1 MSSAACQPMEY
12 GIADKHLE
20 AAKKAYESQFPL
32 DAAERE
38 RLILE
43 NLPLVRYIAK
53 RVHSRVPPNVMLDD
67 LINSGILG
75 LIDAVNRF
83 DPRKSGD
90 LRIYARHRIRG
101 AILDSLR
108 GLDWSPR
115 PLRRKG
121 RLLDELRERLTAT
134 LHREPT
140 EAELAAAAGC
150 GIEELRQLEE
160 NLLRADLATLRE
172 QSIDEENGDGSADQP
187 ADDDLSPYSICY
199 KKEIRERLR
208 NSVDQLSDRERQ
220 ILALYYQEELTMKE
234 IGIVL
239 GVGEARVS
247 QIHSAAV
254 RKVRTYMNVGE
265 LAGSDERRPGTR
277 HQVTR
282 GDYG

>member
-1 MSSAACQPMEY
+1 MSSPAFQPMEY

-20 AAKKAYESQFPL
+20 AAKRAYESQL
-32 DAAERE
+32 SMDAVERE

-43 NLPLVRYIAK
+43 HLPLVRSIAR
-53 RVHSRVPPNVMLDD
+53 RVHRRVPPSVLLDD
-67 LINSGILG
+67 LINSGIVG
-75 LIDAVNRF
+75 LIDAVNKF
-83 DPRKSGD
+83 DPRKSAD

-121 RLLDELRERLTAT
+121 RILDERRERLTAT

-140 EAELAAAAGC
+140 ETELAAEVGC

-172 QSIDEENGDGSADQP
+172 QSIDEENGEGSTDQP
-187 ADDDLSPYSICY
+187 SDEELSPYSLCY
-199 KKEIRERLR
+199 KKEIRQLLR
-208 NSVDQLSDRERQ
+208 HSIDRLSDRERQ
-220 ILALYYQEELTMKE
+220 ILALYYYEELTMKE
-234 IGIVL
+234 VGIVL

-247 QIHSAAV
+247 QMHSAAV
-254 RKVRTYMNVGE
+254 RKVRAYMSEREAAESSGS
-265 LAGSDERRPGTR
+265 LAVR
-277 HQVTR
+277 H
-282 GDYG
+282 

>member
-1 MSSAACQPMEY
+1 MSSRACQRTEY
-12 GIADKHLE
+12 EVPDKHLE
-20 AAKKAYESQFPL
+20 AAKKAYKSQLPMDTL
-32 DAAERE
+32 ERE
-38 RLILE
+38 QLILE
-43 NLPLVRYIAK
+43 HLPLVRDIAK

-67 LINSGILG
+67 LINAGILG
-75 LIDAVNRF
+75 LIDAINKF
-83 DPRKSGD
+83 DPTKVVD

-115 PLRRKG
+115 SLRRKG
-121 RLLDELRERLTAT
+121 RVLDELRDRLTFT
-134 LHREPT
+134 LRREPNET
-140 EAELAAAAGC
+140 ELAVAAGC
-150 GIEELRQLEE
+150 SVEELRQLEE
-160 NLLRADLATLRE
+160 NRLRADLATLQE